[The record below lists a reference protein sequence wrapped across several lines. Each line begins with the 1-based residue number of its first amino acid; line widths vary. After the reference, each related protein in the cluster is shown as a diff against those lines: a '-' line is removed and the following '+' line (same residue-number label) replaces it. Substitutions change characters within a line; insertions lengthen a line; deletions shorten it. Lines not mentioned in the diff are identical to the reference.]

1 MKKYLVLSTAL
12 MLTLS
17 SLYPDDVSGR
27 QFISSQVDEQCT
39 EVLIS
44 YFPKT
49 IVTEV
54 LTQNKID
61 TDKIPLIA
69 NALVKKSND
78 VIKVVQ
84 KKAGE
89 MDPNPLKD
97 PSMHE
102 QTGKLIR
109 EAVLEIF
116 SSVLKANGVRDEQQI
131 QILSVAIQQKKAA
144 LFAECMEKAQP
155 KNDVKGEDDSDN
167 EKT

>member
-1 MKKYLVLSTAL
+1 MKKYLVLPTAL

-17 SLYPDDVSGR
+17 SLFAADDSG
-27 QFISSQVDEQCT
+27 QFTPPQVDEQCI

-61 TDKIPLIA
+61 ADKVPAIVDDLA
-69 NALVKKSND
+69 KKSNN
-78 VIKVVQ
+78 VIKTVQ
-84 KKAGE
+84 EKASK

-116 SSVLKANGVRDEQQI
+116 SSVLKANGVTDDKQI
-131 QILSVAIQQKKAA
+131 QALSDAIQQKKAT

-155 KNDVKGEDDSDN
+155 KDEPKEESDSSS
-167 EKT
+167 E